1 MSVRDLH
8 NTMKYEGFVS
18 ANSPATTA
26 ATVAVA
32 DRTGFAAIEYVL
44 TKVAHTATVATLIV
58 ALQSGTATSA
68 HALATTADVPLAKAR
83 HGRGVDVSSCVE
95 ITIKRDGQAGAEV
108 FVVGQKNAL
117 SGDDL
122 QQAEAIREAV
132 AKGLENGKSAVLIKA
147 GKGVHWRH
155 IERVKRAL
163 AEIEGLE
170 NVHLAVE
177 EVR

>member
-1 MSVRDLH
+1 MPPELPSDL
-8 NTMKYEGFVS
+8 
-18 ANSPATTA
+18 SPA
-26 ATVAVA
+26 AV
-32 DRTGFAAIEYVL
+32 DHVVDNVPDLDEGPVIPRRRVEDSGEMDITPMIDVTFLLLIFFIVSS
-44 TKVAHTATVATLIV
+44 TL
-58 ALQSGTATSA
+58 AK
-68 HALATTADVPLAKAR
+68 TADVPLAKAR

-108 FVVGQKNAL
+108 FLAGHDDAL

-122 QQAEAIREAV
+122 QQAEAIREVVTA
-132 AKGLENGKSAVLIKA
+132 GLKADKSAVLIKA